1 MSNLVIFTP
10 YRLNAHSGSSLTE
23 LLKDE
28 YSFGRGDEC
37 DYSFELRG
45 GKQNAHF
52 LALSKTH
59 FILYR
64 VRLCCISDAICCHGT
79 LSLTT
84 VTRHVPAC

>member
-1 MSNLVIFTP
+1 MSD
-10 YRLNAHSGSSLTE
+10 SSLTE

-37 DYSFELRG
+37 DYCFELHG
-45 GKQNAHF
+45 GKQNPHF

-64 VRLCCISDAICCHGT
+64 VPLI
-79 LSLTT
+79 
-84 VTRHVPAC
+84 V